1 MRVLHLPANIAS
13 QISMTTRA
21 LRDIGVD
28 AHGLVVG
35 NAIVQDATGV
45 RNFSLVSRK
54 KLLRWAISKAYL
66 FYVTLLE
73 ISRSDV
79 VHWHFAQPA
88 LPGAIDLKWAQW
100 LGKPGIVEFWGSD
113 IRIPEEEARDNPY
126 YARLGPDYEYR
137 SMESR
142 ALSYMRQERFASHG
156 VRACFASQPFDRY
169 LKPGLFQRVYRNRGR
184 VILSD
189 FQPSYPSLTKS
200 RPVLA
205 HSPTA
210 KVGKGTSAVIA
221 TVDILKQRYDFDF
234 QLIHGITRSQ
244 ALEVLRACDL
254 FLDQFV
260 DGTSYGLSAVEAMA
274 FGKPVVCYIKPSAA
288 PSFPDEMPIIN
299 ANQDNLVEVLE
310 PLLQNAQLRH
320 DIGILSRA
328 YVEKHHNAHKYAQ
341 WLVSIYRELID
352 DKGQ

>member
-1 MRVLHLPANIAS
+1 MFVS
-13 QISMTTRA
+13 S
-21 LRDIGVD
+21 LRSHPLRGI
-28 AHGLVVG
+28 
-35 NAIVQDATGV
+35 
-45 RNFSLVSRK
+45 VSR
-54 KLLRWAISKAYL
+54 LNLARIA
-66 FYVTLLE
+66 LLE
-73 ISRSDV
+73 IARSDV
-79 VHWHFAQPA
+79 IHWYFATPA
-88 LPGAIDLKWAQW
+88 LTRWCIDLTWAQW
-100 LGKPGIVEFWGSD
+100 LRKPAIVEFWGSD
-113 IRIPEEEARDNPY
+113 IRIPEVEAIDNPY
-126 YARLGPDYEYR
+126 YARLGSDYEYYTV
-137 SMESR
+137 ESH
-142 ALSYMRQERFASHG
+142 ALSYRRQENFARHG
-156 VRACFASQPFDRY
+156 VNACFVHLSVKGH
-169 LKPGLFQRVYRNRGR
+169 LKPGLFEKTYESQGR

-189 FQPSYPSLTKS
+189 FQPVYPSSTN
-200 RPVLA
+200 RYPVLA

-210 KVGKGTSAVIA
+210 KVAKGTDAVLA
-221 TVDILKQRYDFDF
+221 AVDVLRQRYDFEF
-234 QLIHGITRSQ
+234 RLVHKVSHSQ
-244 ALEVLRACDL
+244 ALEMVRTCDI

-260 DGTSYGLSAVEAMA
+260 IGSGYGLATIEAMA